1 MKVRALTPRI
11 TIFGPFVPPR
21 IYDIP
26 ADIAAEWITR
36 GYAEPVEPGAV
47 STPHQEESS
56 NALARDTGQPKRAS
70 RKRRGA

>member
-1 MKVRALTPRI
+1 MRVRALKPRI

-26 ADIAAEWITR
+26 ADIAAEWIER
-36 GYAEPVEPGAV
+36 GYAEPVETDAV
-47 STPHQEESS
+47 PTPRQEETSH
-56 NALARDTGQPKRAS
+56 ALARDSGQPKRTP